1 MDVLQSVSKVS
12 RALMINEPFYGV
24 FMSTLNKK
32 VDPRVPTAGVA
43 KQGINTEL
51 VVNPTF
57 WEGLTDNVKYGVLKH
72 ELLHICFFHLTLRD
86 KYSDKLLFN
95 IAADIAINQLIDP
108 KYKTSEFLHIQSFP
122 EITLDPLKDTDYY
135 YQKLL
140 KDKDKSETLKNMLAD
155 PEFAKEHATWDQFS
169 NLSEAEKQ
177 LIDKQVEYQ
186 MKATYEAIKNKGSVP
201 GELKGFLDR
210 LLNPTPAKFNWRSY
224 LRRFAGGSNK
234 IYTIKTRKKDSR
246 RYPGN
251 PALKI
256 KSKRHILVAIDT
268 SGSVSDGELMEFMN
282 EIHHIYKTD
291 TKVTIIQCDAKIRG
305 IEEYKGNPQIEIKG
319 RGGTEF
325 DPVIQY
331 YNDNYDKYC
340 SLIYLTDGECS
351 CYVQP
356 RGKMLWVHSTVS
368 PINESLPGYKIQLN

>member
-1 MDVLQSVSKVS
+1 MDVLQSVTKIS
-12 RALMINEPFYGV
+12 RSLMINEPFYGV

-32 VDPRVPTAGVA
+32 VDNTVPTAGVG

-51 VVNPTF
+51 VVNAKF
-57 WEGLTDNVKYGVLKH
+57 WEGLTENLKYGVLKH

-86 KYSDKLLFN
+86 KYADKLLFN

-108 KYKTSEFLHIQSFP
+108 KYKDSSFLHIQSFP
-122 EITLDPLKDTDYY
+122 EITLEPLKDTDYY
-135 YQKLL
+135 YKKLL
-140 KDKDKSETLKNMLAD
+140 KDKDKSETLKNLLQD

-169 NLSEAEKQ
+169 NLSEAEQKVIGKQ
-177 LIDKQVEYQ
+177 IEYQ
-186 MKATYEAIKNKGSVP
+186 MKASYEAVKARGIVP
-201 GELKGFLDR
+201 GELKGFLEG

-234 IYTIKTRKKDSR
+234 IYTIKTRKKDSK

-268 SGSVSDGELMEFMN
+268 SGSVSDGELREFMS

-291 TKVTIIQCDAKIRG
+291 TKVTIIQCDARIQSK
-305 IEEYKGNPQIEIKG
+305 EEYKGNPNITIHG
-319 RGGTEF
+319 RGGTAF
-325 DPVIQY
+325 DPVLKY
-331 YNDNYDKYC
+331 YNENYTKYC
-340 SLIYLTDGECS
+340 SLIYLTDGECG
-351 CYVQP
+351 YTIMP
-356 RGKMLWVHSTVS
+356 RNKMLWVHSSVS
-368 PINESLPGYKIQLN
+368 PINENLPGYKIQLN